1 MFQNRDTTTDTQT
14 HRQTPLWLFNRD
26 KAEYEKVSNTEMFGD
41 GDHLPTAGTD
51 GGGLCG
57 QLHCL
62 HTQEERCPVRGQ
74 QHQPSDVPPHVHQ
87 LLCSL
92 CKVGIEIVIIM
103 LPFTLHFQVLLQHLL

>member
-1 MFQNRDTTTDTQT
+1 
-14 HRQTPLWLFNRD
+14 
-26 KAEYEKVSNTEMFGD
+26 MFGD
-41 GDHLPTAGTD
+41 GDHLPTACTD

-92 CKVGIEIVIIM
+92 CKVELKIGNDNVTFHS
-103 LPFTLHFQVLLQHLL
+103 LFSGSSTTHTLRRVKRRKKPEESPIL